1 MAIAGIGI
9 DIVDLARFERAV
21 GRTPRLRER
30 LFAVSERDL
39 PLRSLAGRF
48 AAKEALMKAL
58 GEATGVTWHDMEVV
72 SDAEG
77 NPSMKLTG
85 AAAAIAERRGIT
97 DIHLSMSHDAGV
109 AIAQV
114 VGERAGGSARRAST
128 WGHSGRTSACCVRRW
143 LRRR

>member
-21 GRTPRLRER
+21 SRTPRLKER
-30 LFAVSERDL
+30 LFAESERGL

-58 GEATGVTWHDMEVV
+58 GEATGVRWHDMEVV
-72 SDAEG
+72 ADAEG
-77 NPSMKLTG
+77 NPSMVLTG
-85 AAAAIAERRGIT
+85 AAAEIAARRGIT
-97 DIHLSMSHDAGV
+97 SVHLSMSHDAGV

-114 VGERAGGSARRAST
+114 VVEAGG
-128 WGHSGRTSACCVRRW
+128 
-143 LRRR
+143 

>member
-1 MAIAGIGI
+1 VAIAGIGI
-9 DIVDLARFERAV
+9 DVVDLARFERAV

-72 SDAEG
+72 SDVEG
-77 NPSMKLTG
+77 NPSMQLTG

-97 DIHLSMSHDAGV
+97 HIHLSMSHDAGI

-114 VGERAGGSARRAST
+114 IVEAP
-128 WGHSGRTSACCVRRW
+128 
-143 LRRR
+143 